1 MLKLINKI
9 SYADEEINAII
20 AGKMPIIQGLSD
32 NDLYKFSMQQA
43 VLLGMTPDGSCK
55 FTDLDTEYSF
65 TDRRG
70 TKYPKDFAKAV
81 RRQIE
86 LMAELSLTPWE
97 LDGFKK
103 MPWFKRNYL
112 DFLLGYRYDPREVT
126 VAQKGN
132 KLKITI
138 RGPWYRTILWEVPL
152 LAIVSELYFHLTGQK
167 ADENIFERNLKRKT
181 QVFNDLN
188 VPLTDFGT
196 RRRFSYRVQEATVL
210 YLKDNCTCFAGTS
223 NVYLAF
229 KYGLRA
235 IGTHAHEWFMAH
247 QAMFGTRLAN
257 KTALESWVRIYDGS
271 LGTALTDTF
280 TSDSFFEAFGNRLAR
295 LFDSVRHDS
304 GDPIVFG
311 EKAINHYLMH
321 LIDPLSKTIIFS
333 DGLDDKSCVKIANH
347 FKGRTK
353 LAWGIG
359 TFLSNDVGV
368 KPLQIVIK
376 LSRCRLLGS
385 NRWIDVVKLSDN
397 PDKHSGRKKAIAHA
411 KYELGIK

>member
-1 MLKLINKI
+1 MKEKVGINYSDK
-9 SYADEEINAII
+9 EINLII
-20 AGKMPIIQGLSD
+20 AGKMPIIQGLTD
-32 NDLYKFSMQQA
+32 NDLYKFSMQQG

-70 TKYPKDFAKAV
+70 TKYPKGFAEAV
-81 RRQIE
+81 RRQIQ
-86 LMAELSLTPWE
+86 LMASLSLQPWE

-112 DFLLGYRYDPREVT
+112 DFLLGYRYDPNEVIIK
-126 VAQKGN
+126 QRKS
-132 KLKITI
+132 KLKITL

-167 ADENIFERNLKRKT
+167 ADENIFQRNLKRKT
-181 QVFNDLN
+181 KVFNDLN

-196 RRRFSYRVQEATVL
+196 RRRCSFRTQEAMVL
-210 YLKDNCTCFAGTS
+210 YLKDNCTCFVGTS

-229 KYGLRA
+229 KYDLRA

-257 KTALESWVRIYDGS
+257 KTGLESWVRIYDGS
-271 LGTALTDTF
+271 LGTALPDTF

-304 GDPIVFG
+304 GDPIEFG
-311 EKAINHYLMH
+311 EKAIKHWLTH
-321 LIDPLSKTIIFS
+321 GIDPLSKTIIFS
-333 DGLDDKSCVKIANH
+333 DGLDDKVATKIANH

-353 LAWGIG
+353 IAWGIG
-359 TFLSNDVGV
+359 TFLSNDVGLN
-368 KPLQIVIK
+368 PLSIVIK

-397 PDKHSGRKKAIAHA
+397 PEKHSGKKKAIAHA